1 MTTKTQGIAFLLHV
15 LFLVGIYGAKVITAV
30 LLDIFF
36 LFLAYSVI
44 YSHVSF
50 LMRLIQIIKKPLIL
64 SIILLHL
71 YGVAITRLAEGYTP
85 LLWSRLLLLLL
96 LRVL

>member
-36 LFLAYSVI
+36 YFL
-44 YSHVSF
+44 
-50 LMRLIQIIKKPLIL
+50 LTL
-64 SIILLHL
+64 
-71 YGVAITRLAEGYTP
+71 
-85 LLWSRLLLLLL
+85 
-96 LRVL
+96 

>member
-15 LFLVGIYGAKVITAV
+15 LFLEGIYGAKVITAV

-36 LFLAYSVI
+36 ISCLLCNLFSRF
-44 YSHVSF
+44 F
-50 LMRLIQIIKKPLIL
+50 LNATDSIIKKPLIL
-64 SIILLHL
+64 FIILLHL

-85 LLWSRLLLLLL
+85 LLWSRLLLLL
-96 LRVL
+96 RVS